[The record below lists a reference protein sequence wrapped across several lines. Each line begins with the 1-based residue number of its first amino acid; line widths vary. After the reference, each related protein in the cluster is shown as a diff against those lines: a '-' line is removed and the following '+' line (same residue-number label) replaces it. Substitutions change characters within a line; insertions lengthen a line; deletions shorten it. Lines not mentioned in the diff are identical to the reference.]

1 MARIPTY
8 TTQSRAARQSGTP
21 RARGIP
27 LEDFTSPGLIRAG
40 DELFRISAAL
50 LKAADDDSAHQARVN
65 AQLKLSELETELQLK
80 DPMQALSDYDMRAEQ
95 IIEEAGS
102 GLSINAA
109 KKFRSA
115 AREMVARSKIS
126 VQKDGIRR
134 GREKLEGNL
143 VTGLSSNLSAIRADD
158 TAADRQ
164 TRLDN
169 VQEMIEQSV
178 ANRVIAADTGARL
191 FVKYQ
196 QDADSA
202 RAAFDIQKDPAAFL
216 QAAENEYTALTG
228 EQRAKFTRQ
237 AEAKIERDRNAA
249 KIEANVEDK
258 VFMRELNARL
268 KAASRGQRLSSADL
282 AMLHPVVIR
291 ASLNDKELAA
301 TAAKQA
307 EDVLAFVRDT
317 AGLEGRSN
325 ADLMALGKK
334 YREDAEVVGDL
345 DLSDRNFRQAQNII
359 KRMKQIMKQR
369 VEDPAMAAMQ
379 SNDAVRNRYDD
390 FAADPDDPARYA
402 AYAAARDAEYERL
415 GINIA
420 DRRLLPK
427 VMAKQEVK
435 NFANLKPEEAAD
447 RILQLRTGLGLDWP
461 KALNELQR
469 EDLDKRTSM
478 LMSVDDPQTRD
489 ILVQAIRQGT
499 NQEFRSQIDK
509 ALLKDF
515 DKIRTEMMMKVNVA
529 AQMPGSA
536 NATALSDAVEL
547 IALQKLRFDPSMKTS
562 KQAIEAAYK
571 EVVTDQYHIIQSD
584 RIRGIIAKSDNPEGI
599 DEEATQS
606 ALSRW
611 VERNPDVQYNRNL
624 FPGIPSGIEGAEA
637 QELIRAGLVRSAQW
651 QIDGDG
657 ERAQL
662 HVGGN
667 AVLDADDKPIIVD
680 IDNEILADKE
690 ALRQQA
696 KKQNLPAH
704 RWRKTI
710 KKSGR

>member
-27 LEDFTSPGLIRAG
+27 VQDFSSPGLIQAG
-40 DELFRISAAL
+40 NDLSRIGATL
-50 LKAADDDSAHQARVN
+50 LKAADDDAAHQARVN
-65 AQLKLSELETELQLK
+65 AQLKLSELETELQTE
-80 DPMQALSDYDMRAEQ
+80 DPMQALSVYDTRAEQ
-95 IIEEAGS
+95 IIEEAGA
-102 GLSINAA
+102 GLSSNAA
-109 KKFRSA
+109 DTFRSA

-143 VTGLSSNLSAIRADD
+143 VTGISGNVSAIRSDD

-169 VQEMIEQSV
+169 VREMIDQSV

-191 FVKYQ
+191 LVKYQ

-202 RAAFDIQKDPAAFL
+202 RASFDIQKNPVAFL
-216 QAAENEYTALTG
+216 EAADSEYTALTG

-237 AEAKIERDRNAA
+237 AKAKIERDRKAAEVEANAA
-249 KIEANVEDK
+249 DK
-258 VFMRELNARL
+258 AYMQELNARI
-268 KAASRGQRLSSADL
+268 KAASRGQRLSEADQ
-282 AMLHPVVIR
+282 AMLDPEAIR
-291 ASLNDKELAA
+291 ASLNNKELAA
-301 TAAKQA
+301 VAVKQTQ
-307 EDVLAFVRDT
+307 DVLAFIDDT
-317 AGLEGRSN
+317 AGLEERSN
-325 ADLMALGKK
+325 ADLTALVTK
-334 YREDAEVVGDL
+334 YREDADVAGDL
-345 DLSDRNFRQAQNII
+345 ELSDQNFRQAQNIT
-359 KRMKQIMKQR
+359 KRVQQIIKQR

-379 SNDAVRNRYDD
+379 SSDAVRRRYDD
-390 FAADPDDPARYA
+390 FTADPDDPFRYA
-402 AYAAARDAEYERL
+402 AYAAVRDAEYERL

-427 VMAKQEVK
+427 GMAAQEVK
-435 NFANLKPEEAAD
+435 NFAGLEAPAAAD
-447 RILQLRTGLGLDWP
+447 RILELRTGLGLDWP

-469 EDLDKRTSM
+469 EGLDKRTSM

-489 ILVQAIRQGT
+489 RLVQAMQQGT
-499 NQEFRSQIDK
+499 NEEFRSQINK

-515 DKIRTEMMMKVNVA
+515 DKIRTEMMMKVNAA
-529 AQMPGSA
+529 AQMPGAA

-547 IALQKLRFDPSMKTS
+547 IALQKLRFDPSMKTP

-599 DEEATQS
+599 DEKATQR
-606 ALSRW
+606 ALVRW
-611 VERNPDVQYNRNL
+611 VQRNPDVQYNRNL

-637 QELIRAGLVRSAQW
+637 QEKIRAGLRGTAQW

-662 HVGGN
+662 HVKGN
-667 AVLDADDKPIIVD
+667 PVYDANNKPIIVD

-690 ALRQQA
+690 AQA
-696 KKQNLPAH
+696 RAAREGNPATT
-704 RWRKTI
+704 RMRATI
-710 KKSGR
+710 RGAGR